1 MANNILTK
9 VEKAQLKMKGIP
21 TADDIKTMQTAI
33 EEMSELE
40 EMVGK
45 LTGKQLAKIQRVYGV
60 NVINTLES
68 LKISV
73 KHNYAIRAAMQYK
86 SLKSVL

>member
-1 MANNILTK
+1 MAKNILTK
-9 VEKAQLKMKGIP
+9 VEKAQLTMKGIP